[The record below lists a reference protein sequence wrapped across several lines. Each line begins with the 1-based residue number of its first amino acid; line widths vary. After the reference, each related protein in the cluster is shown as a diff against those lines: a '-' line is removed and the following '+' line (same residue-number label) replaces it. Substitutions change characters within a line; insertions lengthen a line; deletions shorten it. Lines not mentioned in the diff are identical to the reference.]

1 MTNRALVLAALADG
15 TTTISGAL
23 RSRDTQLM
31 AGALRALGI
40 RIGELDEAAVTVS
53 GGGPLRPTVD
63 AIDVG
68 NAGTVARFL
77 PPLAGLADGP
87 LRLDGDPRVRQR
99 PLGPLVAALRTL
111 GVRID
116 DGDRGGLPLTVH
128 GTGRVTGGP
137 VGIDASASSQ
147 FVSGLLLAA
156 SRFDQGV
163 VVEHR
168 GGRLPSRPHLAMT
181 LDMLRDFGADVD
193 QPAADRWRVGPG
205 PLRRDRVTVE
215 PDLSSAAPFLAAA
228 LVTGGQVT
236 ISGWPVSTH
245 QPGARWT
252 ELLTELGGQVRLD
265 GAGLT
270 VSGGGSIRGIDVDL
284 ADASE
289 LAPVLAALAA
299 LADGP
304 SRLRGIAHM
313 RGHETDR
320 LAALAREIGRLGG
333 RVEEHPDGLSI
344 DPRPLRGGIVATY
357 DDHRLAM
364 AFAVLG
370 LAVDGV
376 HVENIETTVKTLPGF
391 PRLWAEMLAA

>member
-1 MTNRALVLAALADG
+1 MTNRALVLAALAEG
-15 TTTISGAL
+15 TTTVDGAL
-23 RSRDTQLM
+23 RSRDTELM
-31 AGALRALGI
+31 AGALRALGVPV
-40 RIGELDEAAVTVS
+40 GALDRTAVTVS
-53 GGGPLRPTVD
+53 GGGPLRATAAV
-63 AIDVG
+63 IDVG

-77 PPLAGLADGP
+77 PPLAGLAEGQV
-87 LRLDGDPRVRQR
+87 RLDGDPRVRQR
-99 PLGPLVAALRTL
+99 PLGPLIGALRSL

-116 DGDRGGLPLTVH
+116 DDDRGGLPLTVH
-128 GTGRVTGGP
+128 GTGRVPGGP
-137 VGIDASASSQ
+137 VEIDASASSQ

-156 SRFDQGV
+156 PRFEQGV
-163 VVEHR
+163 VIEHR

-181 LDMLRDFGADVD
+181 VDMLRSFGADVD

-205 PLRRDRVTVE
+205 PLRRDRVVVE

-228 LVTGGQVT
+228 LVTGGRVT
-236 ISGWPVSTH
+236 ISGWPVGSH
-245 QPGARWT
+245 QPGARWA
-252 ELLTELGGQVRLD
+252 ELLTALGGQVRLD
-265 GAGLT
+265 DEGLT

-289 LAPVLAALAA
+289 LAPVLTALAA
-299 LADGP
+299 LADTP

-333 RVEEHPDGLSI
+333 RVDEHLDGLSI
-344 DPRPLRGGIVATY
+344 DPRPLRGGVVATY

-370 LAVDGV
+370 LVVDGV
-376 HVENIETTVKTLPGF
+376 HVENIETTGKTLPGF